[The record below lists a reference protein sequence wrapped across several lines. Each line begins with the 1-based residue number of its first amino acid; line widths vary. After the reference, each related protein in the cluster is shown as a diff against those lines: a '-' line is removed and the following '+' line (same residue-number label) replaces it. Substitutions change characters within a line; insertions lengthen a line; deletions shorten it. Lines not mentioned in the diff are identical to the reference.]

1 VVTFRNDLDLYT
13 PRLRR
18 YARGLVAG
26 QPAAAE
32 IADNLVR
39 ETLASR
45 GQIGLVAR
53 WLDLEVGLYALL
65 TRVHRDAARTGS
77 LSAWHTI
84 ETGNFCAGGVTRP
97 ERTAGSASPADKI
110 SGALHNM
117 ALEEREALLLVALEG
132 FSYARSARILKVSRR
147 VLIARLSRARTIF
160 SQYLQASV
168 PMRSGKS
175 RPAHLRVVR

>member
-1 VVTFRNDLDLYT
+1 MTFRDDLDLYT

-26 QPAAAE
+26 LPTAAE

-45 GQIGLVAR
+45 SQIGLVAR

-77 LSAWHTI
+77 LCARHRI

-97 ERTAGSASPADKI
+97 GRTAGSASPADKI
-110 SGALHNM
+110 SDALHTM

-132 FSYARSARILKVSRR
+132 FSYARSARILNISRR
-147 VLIARLSRARTIF
+147 VLIARLSRARAIF
-160 SQYLQASV
+160 SQYLQASA
-168 PMRSGKS
+168 PLRSGKP
-175 RPAHLRVVR
+175 RPAYLRVVR